1 MKKLIIL
8 TLLAAPAAALAQ
20 AERPDLAGLPG
31 LSEMKQE
38 AAAPEAGETLEP
50 VQRPDS
56 GRIMGEVSSALRLS
70 SKQEERISSAI
81 NKKAAE
87 FDKLMKDYEKS
98 SAEERK
104 WRYKMNDSRH
114 AMEKIH
120 RDLPDTV
127 REYLDDEQRQE
138 FDAIVAEKNKPAPRP
153 EAPAVEQAAQ
163 PAPGEVAK
171 PAKKKRMLR
180 RKKVQQ
186 PAAGAPAEG
195 AAPEAS
201 APAGQAGAVAPAEDE
216 AGQVMVDKEPAA
228 AQPQA
233 KKRRLKRKVQ
243 AAPGTQAPVTP
254 AAQPAGPAGAQ
265 PTGKEAAAD
274 EDGASYP

>member
-195 AAPEAS
+195 AAP
-201 APAGQAGAVAPAEDE
+201 AGAVAPAEDE
-216 AGQVMVDKEPAA
+216 AGQVMVDKEPAG

-243 AAPGTQAPVTP
+243 AAPVTP